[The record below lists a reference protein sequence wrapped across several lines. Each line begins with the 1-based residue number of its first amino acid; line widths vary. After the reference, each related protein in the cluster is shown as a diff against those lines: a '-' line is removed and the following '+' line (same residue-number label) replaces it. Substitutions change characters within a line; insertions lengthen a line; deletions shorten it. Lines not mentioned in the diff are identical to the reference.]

1 MKEIVLTEREQL
13 VYNWKVATSRGDFD
27 KAKEIAKFLKAN
39 PVIEPPKP
47 AEEKTEDQPPNAQ
60 FRSPAQPSRG
70 RPKSNFEYPTG
81 EFTVK
86 MLVQLWGCSQPTA
99 NNFVND
105 AAQKGT
111 VLFLRNEGHGG
122 RGRPTKIY
130 SLKIVEN

>member
-1 MKEIVLTEREQL
+1 MEDTKLTEREQL
-13 VYNWKVATSRGDFD
+13 IYNWKVATARGDTG
-27 KAKEIAKFLKAN
+27 KAKEIAKYLKAN
-39 PVIEPPKP
+39 PVPVETPKP
-47 AEEKTEDQPPNAQ
+47 VEKKTEEPPNAQ